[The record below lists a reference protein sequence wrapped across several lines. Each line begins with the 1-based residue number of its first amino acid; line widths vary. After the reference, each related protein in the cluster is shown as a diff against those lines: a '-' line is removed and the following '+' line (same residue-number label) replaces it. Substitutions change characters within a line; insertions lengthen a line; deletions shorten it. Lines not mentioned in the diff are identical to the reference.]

1 MEEKAAT
8 TAKSRITRRRRRST
22 FTGWQLQLT
31 GSSQCYWSLQ
41 PPAAVVVEVRVEP
54 AVVGA
59 VVVVVVGVVLV
70 GTLGRAHRKYW
81 PSLPQ
86 PCAAPCVPW
95 LSTVVLCVPSTVNM
109 YILRAAL
116 CVVCCV
122 VVHFALC
129 AFDSSRLLCVH
140 FHRRLFLTNQTQS
153 KGMKDRQLHRY
164 EFEKALQR
172 KL

>member
-41 PPAAVVVEVRVEP
+41 PPAAIVVVVRVETT
-54 AVVGA
+54 VVGA
-59 VVVVVVGVVLV
+59 VVGVVVGVVVLV

-86 PCAAPCVPW
+86 PCAA
-95 LSTVVLCVPSTVNM
+95 
-109 YILRAAL
+109 R
-116 CVVCCV
+116 VCLGFQRWCSV
-122 VVHFALC
+122 C
-129 AFDSSRLLCVH
+129 LL
-140 FHRRLFLTNQTQS
+140 L
-153 KGMKDRQLHRY
+153 
-164 EFEKALQR
+164 
-172 KL
+172 

>member
-41 PPAAVVVEVRVEP
+41 PPAAVVVEERVEP
-54 AVVGA
+54 ALVGA
-59 VVVVVVGVVLV
+59 VVVVVVGVVVV

-95 LSTVVLCVPSTVNM
+95 LSTVVLGVSSTINM
-109 YILRAAL
+109 YILCAAL
-116 CVVCCV
+116 CVALLCILLCGRLTPAVCCV
-122 VVHFALC
+122 CTFTGGC
-129 AFDSSRLLCVH
+129 S
-140 FHRRLFLTNQTQS
+140 
-153 KGMKDRQLHRY
+153 
-164 EFEKALQR
+164 
-172 KL
+172 